1 MLSCEWKSGQVLS
14 GGQLCS
20 CRITVPDND
29 TAEDGFGSS
38 SSADIGDT
46 KSSGGPG
53 LTTGVKAG
61 IAVGVVGGII
71 LGVLAVLGIS
81 RWQRQEKVQTQNKS
95 LDLVGEVEEGGTSA
109 SIHPF
114 VQAPGG
120 VQRRPGEFR
129 KGLNPNF
136 NTSRA
141 PESQGNVGEV
151 LTSPHRPLS
160 LATLP
165 PPYAG

>member
-1 MLSCEWKSGQVLS
+1 M
-14 GGQLCS
+14 CS
-20 CRITVPDND
+20 CRITVLDNN
-29 TAEDGFGSS
+29 TVEDGFGSS

-61 IAVGVVGGII
+61 IAVGVIGGII

-81 RWQRQEKVQTQNKS
+81 RWQRQGNSTTQDKS

-109 SIHPF
+109 VIHPF
-114 VQAPGG
+114 VEAPGG

-129 KGLNPNF
+129 KGRNPNF

-141 PESQGNVGEV
+141 PEAQGNVGEV
-151 LTSPHRPLS
+151 LASPHRPLS
-160 LATLP
+160 SVTLP